1 MLFGHLS
8 PFIFFLFLLQK
19 VLFFLDISLVLILL
33 TTAIY
38 YFSSRLF
45 FLYFSIKVQVIF
57 LFFFPIFNIILHDF
71 HIEII
76 IIPLV
81 ISALYQIQKKNYN
94 KGLFYTSLIFLTK
107 ITLYPSI
114 FSIAIYFFIHGKRKI
129 FYSLSLILFLIFF
142 TYYFF
147 IRNEYIYGQ
156 NLGGDFIFQNVI
168 KTIFNKSIINYFIN
182 FIIGVSI
189 IFFSILIINFTKLK
203 SKILWGLI
211 SPIFI
216 YYLLSGNKNY
226 LLNYY
231 HYFYQFIPFL
241 FFFSFNENT
250 YSISLKQ
257 ITLSILSFIFL
268 SISPISLIYYT
279 DIRDKFNVKDFFD
292 TQKGI
297 KTKELILNNVNFD
310 KNTIIS
316 VSNSIVLDEYL
327 NLKGVYPLGQDINGY
342 ILMPNKNE
350 FGKFTKLK
358 IDYYLID
365 KSTPYLLDKKINT
378 SNYQEVISKYKKLF
392 SLVYEDKNLLILN
405 NEL

>member
-8 PFIFFLFLLQK
+8 PFIFFLFLLKK

-45 FLYFSIKVQVIF
+45 FLYFSIKVQIIF
-57 LFFFPIFNIILHDF
+57 LFFFPVFNIILHDF

-114 FSIAIYFFIHGKRKI
+114 FSIAIYFLIHGKRKI

-189 IFFSILIINFTKLK
+189 IFFSILIINFTKFK
-203 SKILWGLI
+203 SK
-211 SPIFI
+211 
-216 YYLLSGNKNY
+216 YYG
-226 LLNYY
+226 
-231 HYFYQFIPFL
+231 
-241 FFFSFNENT
+241 
-250 YSISLKQ
+250 
-257 ITLSILSFIFL
+257 
-268 SISPISLIYYT
+268 
-279 DIRDKFNVKDFFD
+279 D
-292 TQKGI
+292 
-297 KTKELILNNVNFD
+297 
-310 KNTIIS
+310 
-316 VSNSIVLDEYL
+316 
-327 NLKGVYPLGQDINGY
+327 
-342 ILMPNKNE
+342 
-350 FGKFTKLK
+350 
-358 IDYYLID
+358 
-365 KSTPYLLDKKINT
+365 
-378 SNYQEVISKYKKLF
+378 
-392 SLVYEDKNLLILN
+392 
-405 NEL
+405 